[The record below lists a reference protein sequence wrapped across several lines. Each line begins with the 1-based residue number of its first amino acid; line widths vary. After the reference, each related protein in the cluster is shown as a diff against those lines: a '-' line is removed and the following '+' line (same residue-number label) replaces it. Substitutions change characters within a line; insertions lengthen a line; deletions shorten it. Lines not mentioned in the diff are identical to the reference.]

1 LFAGVYPH
9 MLTWE
14 SGLNDSVSLHPRPY
28 ELAGISVLACAMLLP
43 IGAQTARWRRRSLLL
58 AEPERDPKNA
68 ATLLYEEMTRAVG
81 TRGCHRLP
89 QQTPTEFAAGI
100 KPTEL
105 RAAIAAFTLHYER
118 ARYGESAADA
128 ALLPRLL
135 ERVRQATR
143 CSAA

>member
-1 LFAGVYPH
+1 MRLCV
-9 MLTWE
+9 
-14 SGLNDSVSLHPRPY
+14 
-28 ELAGISVLACAMLLP
+28 
-43 IGAQTARWRRRSLLL
+43 RWNLGRCRWRRRWLRQRFRQQFRRRRSLLL

-118 ARYGESAADA
+118 ARYGESAPDA